1 MTFNFPKTRYADING
16 IVAQATHIY
25 SEALEVQQAVF
36 ASDMNHTAEEIMD
49 CLHSCETALRI
60 LQERYNINLNA
71 LRMDVERKNMERGYY
86 SSETEVV

>member
-1 MTFNFPKTRYADING
+1 MHFNFPKTRYADING
-16 IVAQATHIY
+16 IVDQATHIY

-60 LQERYNINLNA
+60 LHEKHAVNLSV
-71 LRMDVERKNMERGYY
+71 LRRNVERKNMERGYY
-86 SSETEVV
+86 E